1 MNLYDISYFL
11 LCFIYDIYVYTCP
24 TLANVTSVLNTSFSY
39 THNYIMFLK
48 SRDILYDLR
57 HIRCQG
63 QPLCE
68 RSLR

>member
-39 THNYIMFLK
+39 THNYMSYVFKITRYTL
-48 SRDILYDLR
+48 
-57 HIRCQG
+57 
-63 QPLCE
+63 
-68 RSLR
+68 

>member
-39 THNYIMFLK
+39 THNYVFKITRYTL
-48 SRDILYDLR
+48 
-57 HIRCQG
+57 
-63 QPLCE
+63 
-68 RSLR
+68 

>member
-39 THNYIMFLK
+39 THICFYNHVIYFMTYVISVVKDNL
-48 SRDILYDLR
+48 SVS
-57 HIRCQG
+57 
-63 QPLCE
+63 E
-68 RSLR
+68 V